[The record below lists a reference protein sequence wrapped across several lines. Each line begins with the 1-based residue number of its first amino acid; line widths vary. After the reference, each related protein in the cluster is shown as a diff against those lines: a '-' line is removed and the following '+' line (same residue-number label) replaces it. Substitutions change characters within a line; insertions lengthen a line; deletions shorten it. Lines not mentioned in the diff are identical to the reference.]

1 MWPAD
6 NRLHLVR
13 WPYMSKL
20 RYVQNSMS
28 SLSSIDNASLPLF
41 SYIDQLPVLA
51 LMHIYKLKS
60 GWA

>member
-20 RYVQNSMS
+20 
-28 SLSSIDNASLPLF
+28 SLPLF